1 MSPSVFQLSTFSS
14 SALST
19 PLFRLVAFFGSFFY
33 SFIQISCVLQINIF
47 QFRSFYV
54 LHCKS
59 LFLFFEFVFF
69 RSYFPDRAF
78 FFLRICF
85 LSSSI
90 IFIFILVLQI
100 LLESKK
106 LELHVDKF
114 LHLNSKTQVFKARF
128 CHWTRVLKTWDASFL
143 TGFKTLLT
151 NNILSPHYAS
161 LQISPP
167 LGQLLINKIK
177 KVWIHLLWE
186 I

>member
-14 SALST
+14 SAFSTPLFRSVAFFGST
-19 PLFRLVAFFGSFFY
+19 PLFRLVAFFESTFSSSDHSTF
-33 SFIQISCVLQINIF
+33 SIANLCFSSSNL
-47 QFRSFYV
+47 
-54 LHCKS
+54 
-59 LFLFFEFVFF
+59 
-69 RSYFPDRAF
+69 YFSNRAF

-114 LHLNSKTQVFKARF
+114 LHLNSKTRVFKARF

-167 LGQLLINKIK
+167 LGQLLINQIK